1 MRLYRS
7 AWERHFKGRADT
19 AALTI
24 PMGCE
29 DFNERILTW
38 ATKSIIMRAFVNF
51 PLNSL
56 RFHVPHLF
64 GLLGKELVYD
74 AVTGTA
80 PRGGKA
86 FGSSV

>member
-1 MRLYRS
+1 
-7 AWERHFKGRADT
+7 
-19 AALTI
+19 
-24 PMGCE
+24 
-29 DFNERILTW
+29 
-38 ATKSIIMRAFVNF
+38 MRAFVNF